1 MNKFSRIEISNWR
14 QFRSIDIQFHDRLT
28 VITGANGSGKSTIL
42 NLLSSHFS
50 WKPQFSGDSLDR
62 RQEWNDRI
70 DYEVSKRAINR
81 SSRLTYSDGTE
92 GRLIVPDAS
101 TSSFV
106 TTWQN
111 QQNVDGLFVTSHRT
125 PPSPTP
131 VLTIPTSFMDID
143 AMLSDYISEQLKRAY
158 PSANSTQFGKNAP
171 SLKLK
176 ESLIAAVVFSQDT
189 SAVRASESARFLWN
203 GFQSALAKLLPP
215 DLEFVRLEVEA
226 PELYIETRSD
236 RFPADGVSGGISALI
251 EYVWMILI
259 GSFQKTTY
267 TVCFDEP
274 ENHLHPNLQRTLL
287 PDLLEIFPNINFIV
301 STHSPFVVSSVPSSN
316 VYALDFDDGKVE
328 SRLLDLENK
337 SRGAD
342 ETLRRVLGVP
352 TMLPAWVEEQL
363 NSIINEFSNS
373 QNKGIALQHLIE
385 RLEESG
391 LSGEFPATIDA
402 LTRQGEL

>member
-1 MNKFSRIEISNWR
+1 
-14 QFRSIDIQFHDRLT
+14 
-28 VITGANGSGKSTIL
+28 
-42 NLLSSHFS
+42 
-50 WKPQFSGDSLDR
+50 
-62 RQEWNDRI
+62 
-70 DYEVSKRAINR
+70 
-81 SSRLTYSDGTE
+81 
-92 GRLIVPDAS
+92 
-101 TSSFV
+101 
-106 TTWQN
+106 
-111 QQNVDGLFVTSHRT
+111 
-125 PPSPTP
+125 
-131 VLTIPTSFMDID
+131 MDID

-176 ESLIAAVVFSQDT
+176 ESLIAAAVFSQDT

-226 PELYIETRSD
+226 PELYIETRSG

-259 GSFQKTTY
+259 GSFQRTTY

-287 PDLLEIFPNINFIV
+287 PDLLEVFPNINFIV

-373 QNKGIALQHLIE
+373 QNKGIALQNLIE